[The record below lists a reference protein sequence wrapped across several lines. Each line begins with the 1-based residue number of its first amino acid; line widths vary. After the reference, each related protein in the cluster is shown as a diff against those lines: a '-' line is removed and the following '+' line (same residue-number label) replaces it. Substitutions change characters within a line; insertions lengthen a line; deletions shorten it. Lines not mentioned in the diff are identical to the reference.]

1 MPRLTDEQVQ
11 AAITS
16 VDQREPLQQAE
27 ICGPFAVFR
36 INALDSQEDAG
47 AVTTGDRE
55 EIPETLRLDDDRPAE
70 AFPELNDFIT
80 TSDDDIVT
88 DNYSQPAT
96 EVMPHPEISGGQ
108 CPNSE
113 QIPLAPL
120 FQSVISEHFPSP
132 AEQANRSQ
140 YTDET
145 SPDQTNADC
154 SLSIRSDLFFRPT
167 FLTFQVKHLLD
178 HYSRNVLRIFS
189 ILDNKNTP
197 WSSFHLPRALQCCS
211 ELEVVGKSTPARSA
225 LLHAILSVST
235 YNLQCRHASENQDAV
250 ARKWAELGM
259 KYRMEALQFL
269 KTSAG
274 NPLVATTNAEYKE
287 LLAAMLSMVTVD
299 VVSGDTRT
307 CGTHLNG
314 CESLIKARR
323 DDGRGSAKTKA
334 LHRIFYYLQVMQD
347 ATELTCNAFRPANNH
362 AGCSI
367 SDFNDAEYLD
377 LYEAPIDEK
386 LDSAS
391 YELIYGLPQSLLVLL
406 HKVCNLLQNINSSEN
421 AAIAPSLIQAC
432 DQLEDEILDWPVE
445 EATARLKTTRLD
457 EPNSLIIQHHVRA
470 FHNAIT
476 IFFCRNIRLM
486 NRRYLQGYVKNVISN
501 LVEIEKIKEREMI
514 NAGPLLWPAFV
525 AGEQALDHATRE
537 QFVHWF
543 NVIEKHGVGTAKTT
557 RASLE
562 DIWQHS
568 SHNHPQAP
576 VGILHTQ
583 LMLT

>member
-1 MPRLTDEQVQ
+1 MTDEQVQ

-16 VDQREPLQQAE
+16 VDQREPLHQAE

-36 INALDSQEDAG
+36 INELDSQQDVG
-47 AVTTGDRE
+47 TVTTTDRE
-55 EIPETLRLDDDRPAE
+55 EIPDTLGLDDDRPAE
-70 AFPELNDFIT
+70 AFPELNEFIP
-80 TSDDDIVT
+80 TSDDDVIN
-88 DNYSQPAT
+88 DHYSQPAT
-96 EVMPHPEISGGQ
+96 EIMPYLEINGRQ
-108 CPNSE
+108 CPNLE

-120 FQSVISEHFPSP
+120 LFQSIISEHFPSP
-132 AEQANRSQ
+132 AEQGNRSQ
-140 YTDET
+140 CTNET
-145 SPDQTNADC
+145 SPDETNANL
-154 SLSIRSDLFFRPT
+154 SLSIHSDLFLRPT
-167 FLTFQVKHLLD
+167 FLTVQVKHLLD

-211 ELEVVGKSTPARSA
+211 ELEVAGKSTPARSA
-225 LLHAILSVST
+225 LLYATLSVSA

-250 ARKWAELGM
+250 ARKWATVGM
-259 KYRMEALQFL
+259 KYRLEALQFL
-269 KTSAG
+269 RTSAS
-274 NPLVATTNAEYKE
+274 NPLVATTNSEYKE

-323 DDGRGSAKTKA
+323 DQGRVSAKTKA
-334 LHRIFYYLQVMQD
+334 LHRIFYYLRVMQD
-347 ATELTCNAFRPANNH
+347 ATELTCDAFRPANNH
-362 AGCSI
+362 PGCSI
-367 SDFNDAEYLD
+367 NDFNDAEYLD
-377 LYEAPIDEK
+377 PYEPLINEG
-386 LDSAS
+386 LSTAS

-432 DQLEDEILDWPVE
+432 DQLEEEILDWPVE
-445 EATARLKTTRLD
+445 EVTTRLQSRRLD

-486 NRRYLQGYVKNVISN
+486 NRRYLQGYVQNVISD

-525 AGEQALDHATRE
+525 AGEQALDHPTRE

-543 NVIEKHGVGTAKTT
+543 KIIEKHGVGTAKMT

-562 DIWQHS
+562 DIWQRS
-568 SHNHPQAP
+568 SQNHIQAP